1 MILYTEIQYK
11 IPSREPNLGN
21 GARKGDENFRAP
33 FFSIIFQRGV
43 VMEVGIKELAAGVDT
58 VWVLL
63 CAALV
68 FFMEAG
74 FAFLEAG
81 FIRAKN
87 SLNIVMKVFVDCTLG
102 MLGFFAIGFGIM
114 YGLDQAGLF
123 GASGFFLGGDL
134 DHIELRVPLNAFWLF
149 QAAFAMAVAS
159 IISGAVAERM
169 KFGAYM
175 IFTFVC
181 TAVIYPVA
189 GHWIWGSGGWLAEL
203 GMLDFAGSAAVHA
216 VGGMAALAAVLVL
229 GPRAGKYNSDGSVNV
244 IPAHNMHLAFLG
256 TFILWVGWFGFNPG
270 SSLSGLDM
278 NIARIAVTTNL
289 AAATGGI
296 TGIIFTMRRYGKAD
310 PSMAANGA
318 LAGLAAITAGTAFVG
333 PGSAIVIGMVAG
345 ILVVL
350 AVEFF
355 DRIKADDPVGAIA
368 VHGVCGIWGTL
379 AVGLFAAEGGLL
391 FGGGLQLLSVQ
402 ALGAL
407 VVSLWAFGT
416 TFIVFSI
423 LKKLVG
429 IRVSTEEEFEGMD
442 IVEHGIPAYNELITG
457 RVLERGAG
465 GEPAFEEIARP
476 VATVEPVK
484 Q

>member
-1 MILYTEIQYK
+1 MLEKVT
-11 IPSREPNLGN
+11 NT
-21 GARKGDENFRAP
+21 FRAP
-33 FFSIIFQRGV
+33 FFSKNEKRGV
-43 VMEVGIKELAAGVDT
+43 LMEIGIKELAAGIDT

-87 SLNIVMKVFVDCTLG
+87 SLNIVMKVFVDSTLG
-102 MLGFFAIGFGIM
+102 MLAFWAVGFGIM
-114 YGLDQAGLF
+114 YGLDRAGVF
-123 GASGFFLGGDL
+123 GASGFFLGGNL
-134 DHIELRVPLNAFWLF
+134 DHIQLRIPLYAFWLF

-159 IISGAVAERM
+159 IISGTVAERM
-169 KFGAYM
+169 KFAPYM
-175 IFTFVC
+175 VFTFIC

-189 GHWIWGSGGWLAEL
+189 GHWIWGSGGWLAEM

-229 GPRAGKYNSDGSVNV
+229 GPRKGKYNPDGTVNV

-278 NIARIAVTTNL
+278 NIARIALTTNL
-289 AAATGGI
+289 AAATGGM
-296 TGIIFTMRRYGKAD
+296 TGIIFTMFRYGKAD

-333 PGSAIVIGMVAG
+333 PGSAVAIGMVAG
-345 ILVVL
+345 VLVVL

-355 DRIKADDPVGAIA
+355 DHIKADDPVGAIA

-379 AVGLFAAEGGLL
+379 AVGLFAAEGGLF

-402 ALGAL
+402 AVGAL
-407 VVSLWAFGT
+407 AVSIWAFGT
-416 TFIVFSI
+416 TFLVFTA

-429 IRVSTEEEFEGMD
+429 IRVSAEEEQEGMD

-457 RVLERGAG
+457 RFLERGLG
-465 GEPAFEEIARP
+465 GEPGVDEQACP
-476 VATVEPVK
+476 VARVEPVN